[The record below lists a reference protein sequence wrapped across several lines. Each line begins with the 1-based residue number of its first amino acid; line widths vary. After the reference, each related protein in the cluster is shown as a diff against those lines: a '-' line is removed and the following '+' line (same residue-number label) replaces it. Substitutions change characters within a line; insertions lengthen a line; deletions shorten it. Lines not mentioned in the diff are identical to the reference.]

1 MRLSSARLSIV
12 PLAVGALLTLGL
24 PAATASTVVA
34 AHKPAAV
41 GDRCLIGTWRDNGG
55 TTTTRWNGHTVTMH
69 TRGGDFD
76 HIAASGRDRNT
87 WADSKALVGRFG
99 GHRLT
104 ERVRG
109 QNSLL
114 LRATSS
120 ATGGTVVETEQGWL
134 ARSTNRYVYRGQH
147 STGYLNQ
154 TGSFSFSFRCTLTTL
169 TFLAKGGKVL
179 SSETRLSFEP

>member
-1 MRLSSARLSIV
+1 V
-12 PLAVGALLTLGL
+12 PLAVVALVAVGL
-24 PAATASTVVA
+24 PATTASAASSAVVA
-34 AHKPAAV
+34 KHKPAAV

-55 TTTTRWNGHTVTMH
+55 TTTTRWNGHTVRMH

-76 HIAASGRDRNT
+76 HIAASGHDRST
-87 WADSKALVGRFG
+87 WADSKTLVGRFD

-120 ATGGTVVETEQGWL
+120 PSGGTVVEAEQGWA

-147 STGYLNQ
+147 SRGYLNQ
-154 TGSFSFSFRCTLTTL
+154 SGDFSFAFSCSLTTL
-169 TFLAKGGKVL
+169 RFLTKSGKVA